1 MLYATTRDKI
11 AGYTAQQALK
21 DERAPDG
28 GIYMPEKL
36 PVFSREELDALLK
49 EPEPEI
55 IARVLNLFFD
65 GTLGRLDVEF
75 EVGRRIIGM
84 ARISHRIV
92 IGELWRN
99 PEGGFEGLCSRLTQR
114 LCTEGT
120 AQKPGTWMRIA
131 CRVALIFAI
140 FSRLRREGI
149 LADEEL
155 LDVAALAGDFESP
168 YALHVTRNM
177 GLPIGEIICCCNA
190 NAGLWELFSFGQ
202 LKTSAKVA
210 QTMTPLCDRVVPA
223 ALELLIR
230 ERLHEDDVMNYF
242 DALER
247 GGNFFLEPEAHQR
260 LREGFSASV
269 VSDRRMRLAIPNLY
283 NTNGYILG
291 PYSALAYTGLMDYRS
306 HPGPR
311 RTALM
316 LTEHD
321 PRENADIVT
330 RALVLSSEEL
340 DQWCQHG

>member
-1 MLYATTRDKI
+1 MLYATTRDNDAI
-11 AGYTAQQALK
+11 YTAQQALTE
-21 DERAPDG
+21 ERAPDG

-36 PVFSREELDALLK
+36 PAYSREELCALLDQ
-49 EPEPEI
+49 PETEI

-65 GTLGRLDVEF
+65 GQLGQRELEF

-99 PEGGFEGLCSRLTQR
+99 PEGGFDGLCSRLAQR
-114 LCTEGT
+114 LSCDDETVV
-120 AQKPGTWMRIA
+120 PGLWMRIA
-131 CRVALIFAI
+131 CRTALIFAI

-149 LADEEL
+149 LAEEEL
-155 LDVAALAGDFESP
+155 IDVAALTGDFESP
-168 YALHVTRNM
+168 YALSMARNM

-190 NAGLWELFSFGQ
+190 NSGLWELLSFGQ
-202 LKTSAKVA
+202 LKTSAKLVE
-210 QTMTPLCDRVVPA
+210 TLTPRCDRVVPA

-230 ERLHEDDVMNYF
+230 ERLSEEDACSYLDV
-242 DALER
+242 LER
-247 GGNFFLEPEAHQR
+247 GGSFFLEPEAHQQ

-283 NTNGYILG
+283 NTNGYIMG
-291 PYSALAYTGLMDYRS
+291 PYSALVYTGLMDHRS

-316 LTEHD
+316 LTEYD
-321 PRENADIVT
+321 PRESADLVT
-330 RALVLSSEEL
+330 RALILSDEEL
-340 DQWCQHG
+340 EQWCQHG